1 MQNEA
6 LPLYDD
12 EVKLPAL
19 RLSEEAMEFCNE
31 EQLAQI
37 AKERIKQKE
46 RELERIA
53 KSRLQLEQLGT
64 KIILEAASDCEKSS
78 LASYNMK

>member
-1 MQNEA
+1 M
-6 LPLYDD
+6 
-12 EVKLPAL
+12 
-19 RLSEEAMEFCNE
+19 
-31 EQLAQI
+31 
-37 AKERIKQKE
+37 KQKE

-78 LASYNMK
+78 LHSHSIDPGLR